1 MGGMREQIHRAHQRL
16 GSIANKKVVE
26 NRFALIL
33 HYKKKYSFEFL
44 DEIAIKYINVSEDQG
59 EFES

>member
-1 MGGMREQIHRAHQRL
+1 MREQIHRAHQRL
-16 GSIANKKVVE
+16 GSIANKEVVE

-33 HYKKKYSFEFL
+33 HYKKKKYSFEFL

-59 EFES
+59 EFKS

>member
-1 MGGMREQIHRAHQRL
+1 MREQIHRAHQRL

-33 HYKKKYSFEFL
+33 HYKKKKYSFEFL